1 MSKNKKL
8 DQLKNYQENS
18 KEKNIT
24 TNQGVSVS
32 EDNFTLRAS
41 DRGPS
46 LLQDFHFQEKLRHFD
61 RERIPERVVH
71 ARGTGAHGIFEV
83 EQSMKKYTTAKFL
96 QEKGSITPIFIRF
109 STVQGFR
116 GSPDTVR
123 DARGM
128 AIKFY
133 TEDGNY
139 DIPGISFPVFFIQDA
154 IKFPDFIH
162 AVKPE
167 PDTEVPQGQTAH
179 DSFWDFVSTN
189 EEAMHSVMWAMSDR
203 GIPRSY
209 RTMEGFG
216 VHSFKWINEK
226 NEVYFIKYHFTPQL
240 GVHSLVWDEAQKIA
254 GKDPDFHRKDLYEA
268 IEKGNYPKWDMYVQI
283 LEEKDEFMFDF
294 DILDPTKL
302 WPEEIVPKTKVGTI
316 TLNKNVDN
324 FFAETEQ
331 VAFSPANLV
340 PGITFSNDPLL
351 QGRIF
356 SYADAHVYRLGGP
369 NFEQIPINMPLNK
382 VNNNQRDGFFT
393 THVNTNKVNYTNNA
407 RNDNNPSPNKE
418 NGYHHDYYSYD
429 GHVNYGRPD
438 KFLDYFTQPK
448 LYFNSLSKIEQQHLI
463 EAVKFELS
471 KVKSNAVR
479 QNVINTFDKI
489 DTNISKELSKYFNL
503 PIEDKD
509 IVNDDIG
516 NIKNDYSY
524 EGKSVEKSNLSII
537 DNKTSLETFK
547 IAVLIDDLDV
557 DISNESK
564 KYLDELESKNS
575 YLTFIANEIGEIK
588 NLKEHKAKGTY
599 HSEDSVLYDAVYIIS
614 TKNVNK
620 EYIPMLKNFIKD
632 AYDHKKPIIYCDKT
646 HINESF
652 IGKDGVI
659 QEDKNI
665 LKNFKTGRYWNR

>member
-8 DQLKNYQENS
+8 DQMKNYHENS

-24 TNQGVSVS
+24 TNQGVNVS

-83 EQSMKKYTTAKFL
+83 ENSMKDYTSAKFL
-96 QEKGSITPIFIRF
+96 QEKGSITPVFIRF

-226 NEVYFIKYHFTPQL
+226 NEVYFVKYHFTPQL

-268 IEKGNYPKWDMYVQI
+268 IENNNYPKWDMFVQI
-283 LEEKDEFMFDF
+283 LEEKDEFIFDF

-418 NGYHHDYYSYD
+418 SGYHHDYYSYD

-489 DTNISKELSKYFNL
+489 DTTISKELSKYFNL
-503 PIEDKD
+503 PIEDKE

-516 NIKNDYSY
+516 NIKKDYSY

-537 DNKTSLETFK
+537 DNKASLETFK
-547 IAVLIDDLDV
+547 IAVLIDNLDV
-557 DISNESK
+557 GISDESK
-564 KYLDELESKNS
+564 K
-575 YLTFIANEIGEIK
+575 
-588 NLKEHKAKGTY
+588 
-599 HSEDSVLYDAVYIIS
+599 
-614 TKNVNK
+614 
-620 EYIPMLKNFIKD
+620 
-632 AYDHKKPIIYCDKT
+632 
-646 HINESF
+646 
-652 IGKDGVI
+652 
-659 QEDKNI
+659 
-665 LKNFKTGRYWNR
+665 